1 MYTIAR
7 KMLLSLVLVQHRE
20 KGIFQY
26 IRNQRKCKVNFLKK
40 KEDIFFW
47 KNVLIVNTSFK
58 KRYLNN
64 DCLNLDKNTRGKQST
79 SEIPAR

>member
-40 KEDIFFW
+40 KEDISSSEKMFW
-47 KNVLIVNTSFK
+47 LLILVLK
-58 KRYLNN
+58 K
-64 DCLNLDKNTRGKQST
+64 DT
-79 SEIPAR
+79 